1 MVDIEFQAEFIL
13 LVDFGMSAEVD
24 VQILEDF
31 DIQEVSLHKDI
42 MVETDIQLDFV
53 KNIVVEIDFKE
64 SL

>member
-1 MVDIEFQAEFIL
+1 
-13 LVDFGMSAEVD
+13 
-24 VQILEDF
+24 LEDF

-53 KNIVVEIDFKE
+53 KNIVVEIDFQE

>member
-53 KNIVVEIDFKE
+53 KNIVVEIDFQE

>member
-1 MVDIEFQAEFIL
+1 MVDIEFQAELLL
-13 LVDFGMSAEVD
+13 LVGFGMSAEVD

-31 DIQEVSLHKDI
+31 DIQEVSFHKDI

-53 KNIVVEIDFKE
+53 KNIVVEIDFQE